1 MFIELHDGATNN
13 RVLVNADDISVVV
26 DLPDVERKTLL
37 VLSGSLDTWRYV
49 RESYDDIV
57 FLLNCGRETVVRKED
72 IPSISDLLS
81 RLGVG
86 REEGTE

>member
-26 DLPDVERKTLL
+26 DLPDVEGKTLL

-57 FLLNCGRETVVRKED
+57 LLLHYGRETVVRKED

-86 REEGTE
+86 REEEC

>member
-1 MFIELHDGATNN
+1 MFVELHDGETNN
-13 RVLVNADDISVVV
+13 RVLVNAEDISVVV
-26 DLPDVERKTLL
+26 DLPDVEGKTLL

-57 FLLNCGRETVVRKED
+57 LLLNYGRETVVRKED
-72 IPSISDLLS
+72 FPSISDLLS

-86 REEGTE
+86 REEEC